1 MTSDLSGQRRAWG
14 LTRRDAGIGIIAA
27 AAGASAPAAA
37 ADAPG
42 LADARDVVQR
52 VRAILPDLE
61 AYVRQGM
68 TDWHI
73 PGAAVGVVVG
83 DDVVFTA
90 GYGVRDSMGTAPVDA
105 NTVFQTGSATKA
117 FTAATEA
124 IMVDR
129 GRMAWSDRVID
140 HDPEFRFHDPW
151 VTREFQIADLLAQRS
166 GLAPY
171 VLDAMWGLGF
181 VAEDVVAALRY
192 AVPVSS
198 FRTTFA
204 YQNILQQVAGR
215 IVARMTGAA
224 RWQDALPGLILDP
237 LGMHDT
243 SSSVAAIEAAANHAS
258 GHVWFEGQL
267 HRRPFHPMIDN
278 VGAAGAI
285 NSTVTDM
292 LKWLRLQTGRGS
304 FEGRRIVGEENLT
317 ETWRPKV
324 EMRGLPGFPSTWMA
338 YASGWIFHLT
348 QNGRFVWHNGG
359 TGLFRAHA
367 GFLPDSR
374 VGFVMLTNEGTNALI
389 DATGLWFY
397 DRVLGNPEQDHNA
410 RLLADMRKQAE
421 VQAASRRR
429 PDPPMPSGKLA
440 GYAGS
445 YHSPAVKDA
454 TVTVAGEALTL
465 AFAAT
470 GRSFRLQPWNGDS
483 FVLLPEDADTVEQSI
498 GDLQFME
505 FRRTPQGDVTELS
518 FRDSPELTLRRQP
531 GGS

>member
-1 MTSDLSGQRRAWG
+1 MTGDLSRQHLGRG
-14 LTRRDAGIGIIAA
+14 LTRRDVGIGIIAA

-42 LADARDVVQR
+42 PTDTRDVVQR
-52 VRAILPDLE
+52 VRAILSDLE
-61 AYVRQGM
+61 SHIRQGM
-68 TDWHI
+68 ADWHI
-73 PGAAVGVVVG
+73 PGAAVGIVAV
-83 DDVVFTA
+83 DEVVFAA
-90 GYGVRDSMGTAPVDA
+90 GYGVRDSTGTAPVDA
-105 NTVFQTGSATKA
+105 NTVFQIGSATKA
-117 FTAATEA
+117 FAAATEA

-129 GRMAWSDRVID
+129 GHMAWSDRVID

-151 VTREFQIADLLAQRS
+151 VTREFQIADLLGQRS

-181 VAEDVVAALRY
+181 GAEDLVAALRY

-198 FRTTFA
+198 FRSAFA
-204 YQNILQQVAGR
+204 YQNIVHQIAGR
-215 IVARMTGAA
+215 IVARMAGAA
-224 RWQDALPGLILDP
+224 RWQDALPGLIPIRLACE
-237 LGMHDT
+237 T

-267 HRRPFHPMIDN
+267 HHRPFDPMIDQA
-278 VGAAGAI
+278 GPAGAI

-304 FEGRRIVGEENLT
+304 FEGRRIVSEDNLT

-324 EMRGLPGFPSTWMA
+324 EMRGPPGFPSTWMA

-348 QNGRFVWHNGG
+348 QNGRFIWHNGG
-359 TGLFRAHA
+359 TGLFKAHA

-374 VGFVMLTNEGTNALI
+374 VGFVMLTNEGTNALA

-410 RLLADMRKQAE
+410 PLLAEARKQTEA
-421 VQAASRRR
+421 QAASRRR

-445 YHSPAVKDA
+445 YNSPVVKDA
-454 TVTVAGEALTL
+454 TVTVAGEGLTL

-470 GRSFRLQPWNGDS
+470 GKSFRMQPWNGDS
-483 FVLLPEDADTVEQSI
+483 LVLLTEHANTVEESI
-498 GDLQFME
+498 GDLQFIE
-505 FRRTPQGDVTELS
+505 FRRNPQGDVTELR